1 MPAYDLS
8 NPDHQREMV
17 LAQPDARRR
26 ALVLKQIAKIRSED
40 EARAVLKSIR
50 ETCGNVVADE
60 IGRNLIQLKRAEE
73 LEKQRPVR
81 KFA

>member
-40 EARAVLKSIR
+40 EARAVLKRIR

-60 IGRNLIQLKRAEE
+60 IGRTLIQLKRAEE

>member
-26 ALVLKQIAKIRSED
+26 ALVLKQIAKIRGED
-40 EARAVLKSIR
+40 EARAVLKRIR
-50 ETCGNVVADE
+50 ENCGNEVADE
-60 IGRNLIQLKRAEE
+60 IGRSLIQLKRMEE
-73 LEKQRPVR
+73 LDQQRPVR